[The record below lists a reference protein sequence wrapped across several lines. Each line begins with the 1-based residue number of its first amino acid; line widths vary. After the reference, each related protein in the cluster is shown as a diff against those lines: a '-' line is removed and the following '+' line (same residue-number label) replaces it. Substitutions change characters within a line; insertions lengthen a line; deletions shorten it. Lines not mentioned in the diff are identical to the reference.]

1 MCMFSRMTSMSL
13 PNTKPYFVCE
23 GTRGTAAVEKNLRRV
38 CTWKRERLQLHGAR
52 RQARHC
58 RGQLFCSSAP
68 CRTPPLCIR
77 RRDETWQSGAA
88 RRRATSSRAA
98 PVHSHSLAPRASSP
112 AGSKVCQAV
121 GLFRSQR
128 LQRGVET
135 EAGEPGCRPHAPR
148 APPTYPSW

>member
-1 MCMFSRMTSMSL
+1 MPIIGPVTSTSRWIRMCMFSRMTSMSL

-58 RGQLFCSSAP
+58 RGQLSCSSAP
-68 CRTPPLCIR
+68 FRTPPLCIR

-88 RRRATSSRAA
+88 HRRPAA
-98 PVHSHSLAPRASSP
+98 RCVRRWASSDRNGYNVEWRP
-112 AGSKVCQAV
+112 RRGSLVAG
-121 GLFRSQR
+121 R
-128 LQRGVET
+128 T
-135 EAGEPGCRPHAPR
+135 HHAP
-148 APPTYPSW
+148 PPTYPSW